1 MPELKI
7 LLKNTH
13 GEQYL
18 AALSL
23 NHQQQLEV
31 IEQYLTILMCNKITV
46 EQNHNRTKLKKKLIL
61 I

>member
-18 AALSL
+18 AAVSL

-46 EQNHNRTKLKKKLIL
+46 
-61 I
+61 